1 MRITN
6 TILTGGALLA
16 GFAAISFTTQA
27 SGQDAVPG
35 EEAPGAEVLGG
46 GDIMEMDV
54 DFLREKLLKL
64 WIIEEASDRHNQRRI
79 AENSFKGMTPIDP
92 TGDPAVDAEN
102 RAAYLKNDKHLRHY
116 LLLELDNC
124 IEAVDIA
131 KHTLGIHLRPPHD
144 DRALKAFLEQELP
157 EIKWSN
163 ITLDKAI
170 EDLGR
175 KIGTPVDFGG
185 IGDNEDVRID
195 LQLDPGF
202 QLQQAIEFIVEI
214 HPIEWSYEGG
224 RLIVRYLGSDEL
236 PK

>member
-6 TILTGGALLA
+6 ALLTGAALVC
-16 GFAAISFTTQA
+16 GFAAIAITTRA
-27 SGQDAVPG
+27 SGQEGGAK
-35 EEAPGAEVLGG
+35 APDTAGG
-46 GDIMEMDV
+46 VMQMDV

-79 AENSFKGMTPIDP
+79 AENSFKGMTPVDP

-131 KHTLGIHLRPPHD
+131 RHTLGIHLRPPND

-157 EIKWSN
+157 EVKWNN

-170 EDLGR
+170 EDLGH
-175 KIGTPVDFGG
+175 KIGTPVDFSG
-185 IGDNEDVRID
+185 IADNEDVRID

-202 QLQQAIEFIVEI
+202 QLQQALEYIIAI
-214 HPIEWSYEGG
+214 HPIEWSYADG
-224 RLIVRYLGSDEL
+224 RLVVRYLGSGEL